1 MIRKVLFITLILVI
15 AIVASGCSST
25 TTTNTTNP
33 APVQVNNTTIINNPA
48 PVNNPN
54 PQTYTVN
61 IQNNAFNPS
70 SVQIPAGSTVKW
82 INLDPIQHEPKGNIF
97 DSGPLNQ
104 NPQTYTINI
113 QNNAFNPSS
122 VQIAVGGTVK
132 WVNMDSVKHEPKGR
146 VFDSGPLEQN
156 GTFEYT
162 FKSAG
167 TYNYQCAIHPSM
179 LGTIKV
185 V

>member
-1 MIRKVLFITLILVI
+1 MI

-33 APVQVNNTTIINNPA
+33 TPVQANNTTIINNPA

-54 PQTYTVN
+54 QQAYTVN

-70 SVQIPAGSTVKW
+70 SLQVPAGSTVKW
-82 INLDPIQHEPKGNIF
+82 VNLDSVQHEPKGNVF

-104 NPQTYTINI
+104 NGVFEHT
-113 QNNAFNPSS
+113 FN
-122 VQIAVGGTVK
+122 Q
-132 WVNMDSVKHEPKGR
+132 
-146 VFDSGPLEQN
+146 
-156 GTFEYT
+156 
-162 FKSAG
+162 AG
-167 TYNYQCAIHPSM
+167 TYNYACAIHPSM
-179 LGTIKV
+179 QGTITV

>member
-1 MIRKVLFITLILVI
+1 MKKILKVITLLFVVT
-15 AIVASGCSST
+15 AIVSAAGCAGKKTENNT
-25 TTTNTTNP
+25 TTTASTS
-33 APVQVNNTTIINNPA
+33 API
-48 PVNNPN
+48 
-54 PQTYTVN
+54 
-61 IQNNAFNPS
+61 
-70 SVQIPAGSTVKW
+70 
-82 INLDPIQHEPKGNIF
+82 
-97 DSGPLNQ
+97 NQ

-113 QNNAFNPSS
+113 QNNTFNPSS

>member
-1 MIRKVLFITLILVI
+1 MKKILKVITLLFVVT
-15 AIVASGCSST
+15 AIVSAAGCAGKKTENNT
-25 TTTNTTNP
+25 TTTASTS
-33 APVQVNNTTIINNPA
+33 APT
-48 PVNNPN
+48 
-54 PQTYTVN
+54 
-61 IQNNAFNPS
+61 
-70 SVQIPAGSTVKW
+70 
-82 INLDPIQHEPKGNIF
+82 
-97 DSGPLNQ
+97 NQ

-113 QNNAFNPSS
+113 QNNTFNPSS

-146 VFDSGPLEQN
+146 IFDSGPLEQN

>member
-15 AIVASGCSST
+15 AIVASGCS

-48 PVNNPN
+48 PTPTPV
-54 PQTYTVN
+54 PQNQQAYTVN

-70 SVQIPAGSTVKW
+70 SLQIPAGSTVKW
-82 INLDPIQHEPKGNIF
+82 VNLDPVQHETKGNVF

-104 NPQTYTINI
+104 NGVFEHT
-113 QNNAFNPSS
+113 FN
-122 VQIAVGGTVK
+122 Q
-132 WVNMDSVKHEPKGR
+132 
-146 VFDSGPLEQN
+146 
-156 GTFEYT
+156 
-162 FKSAG
+162 AG
-167 TYNYQCAIHPSM
+167 TYNYACAIHPSM
-179 LGTIKV
+179 QGTITV

>member
-1 MIRKVLFITLILVI
+1 MKKSFKVITLLLIVA
-15 AIVASGCSST
+15 AIVSAAGCAGKKTVDNTTT
-25 TTTNTTNP
+25 TTTNTTSNP
-33 APVQVNNTTIINNPA
+33 APASVNTNTQT
-48 PVNNPN
+48 PVP
-54 PQTYTVN
+54 
-61 IQNNAFNPS
+61 
-70 SVQIPAGSTVKW
+70 G
-82 INLDPIQHEPKGNIF
+82 
-97 DSGPLNQ
+97 NQ

-113 QNNAFNPSS
+113 QNNSFNPSS

-146 VFDSGPLEQN
+146 VFDSGPIGQN

>member
-1 MIRKVLFITLILVI
+1 MKNILKFITFLFVVT
-15 AIVASGCSST
+15 AIVSAAGCAGKKTENNT
-25 TTTNTTNP
+25 TTTASTS
-33 APVQVNNTTIINNPA
+33 API
-48 PVNNPN
+48 
-54 PQTYTVN
+54 
-61 IQNNAFNPS
+61 
-70 SVQIPAGSTVKW
+70 
-82 INLDPIQHEPKGNIF
+82 
-97 DSGPLNQ
+97 NQ

-113 QNNAFNPSS
+113 QNNTFNPSS

>member
-1 MIRKVLFITLILVI
+1 VPENRQQIILQQLQRTQHQTLQGI
-15 AIVASGCSST
+15 CEYKY
-25 TTTNTTNP
+25 TNTC
-33 APVQVNNTTIINNPA
+33 PV
-48 PVNNPN
+48 
-54 PQTYTVN
+54 
-61 IQNNAFNPS
+61 S
-70 SVQIPAGSTVKW
+70 
-82 INLDPIQHEPKGNIF
+82 
-97 DSGPLNQ
+97 Q
-104 NPQTYTINI
+104 NPLTYTINI

-132 WVNMDSVKHEPKGR
+132 WVNVDSVKHEPKGR
-146 VFDSGPLEQN
+146 VFDSGPIGQN

>member
-25 TTTNTTNP
+25 TTTNTTTT

-70 SVQIPAGSTVKW
+70 SLQISVGDTVKW
-82 INLDPIQHEPKGNIF
+82 INLDPIQHEPKG
-97 DSGPLNQ
+97 
-104 NPQTYTINI
+104 
-113 QNNAFNPSS
+113 
-122 VQIAVGGTVK
+122 
-132 WVNMDSVKHEPKGR
+132 R
-146 VFDSGPLEQN
+146 VFDSGPLGQN

-162 FKSAG
+162 FNSSG

>member
-1 MIRKVLFITLILVI
+1 MKKILKVITLLFVVT
-15 AIVASGCSST
+15 AIVSAAGCAGKKTENNT
-25 TTTNTTNP
+25 TTTASSS
-33 APVQVNNTTIINNPA
+33 API
-48 PVNNPN
+48 
-54 PQTYTVN
+54 
-61 IQNNAFNPS
+61 
-70 SVQIPAGSTVKW
+70 
-82 INLDPIQHEPKGNIF
+82 
-97 DSGPLNQ
+97 NQ

-113 QNNAFNPSS
+113 QNNTFNPSS

>member
-1 MIRKVLFITLILVI
+1 MKKILKVITLLFVVT
-15 AIVASGCSST
+15 AIVSAAGCAGKKTENNT
-25 TTTNTTNP
+25 TTTASTS
-33 APVQVNNTTIINNPA
+33 API
-48 PVNNPN
+48 
-54 PQTYTVN
+54 
-61 IQNNAFNPS
+61 
-70 SVQIPAGSTVKW
+70 
-82 INLDPIQHEPKGNIF
+82 
-97 DSGPLNQ
+97 NQ

-113 QNNAFNPSS
+113 QNNTFNPSS
-122 VQIAVGGTVK
+122 VQIPVGGTVK

>member
-1 MIRKVLFITLILVI
+1 MKKILKVITLLFVVTVI
-15 AIVASGCSST
+15 VSAAGCAGKKTENNT
-25 TTTNTTNP
+25 TTTASSS
-33 APVQVNNTTIINNPA
+33 API
-48 PVNNPN
+48 
-54 PQTYTVN
+54 
-61 IQNNAFNPS
+61 
-70 SVQIPAGSTVKW
+70 
-82 INLDPIQHEPKGNIF
+82 
-97 DSGPLNQ
+97 NQ

-113 QNNAFNPSS
+113 QNNTFNPSS

-167 TYNYQCAIHPSM
+167 TYNYQCAIYPSM

>member
-61 IQNNAFNPS
+61 IQNNTFNPS
-70 SVQIPAGSTVKW
+70 TLQISVG
-82 INLDPIQHEPKGNIF
+82 D
-97 DSGPLNQ
+97 
-104 NPQTYTINI
+104 
-113 QNNAFNPSS
+113 
-122 VQIAVGGTVK
+122 TVK
-132 WVNMDSVKHEPKGR
+132 WVNMDSVQHEPKGR
-146 VFDSGPLEQN
+146 VFDSEPLGQN

-162 FKSAG
+162 FNSAG
-167 TYNYQCAIHPSM
+167 NYVYQCAIHPSM

>member
-1 MIRKVLFITLILVI
+1 VI

-33 APVQVNNTTIINNPA
+33 APVQANNTTIINNPA

-82 INLDPIQHEPKGNIF
+82 INLDTIQHEPKGNVF

-104 NPQTYTINI
+104 NG
-113 QNNAFNPSS
+113 
-122 VQIAVGGTVK
+122 V
-132 WVNMDSVKHEPKGR
+132 
-146 VFDSGPLEQN
+146 
-156 GTFEYT
+156 FEYT
-162 FKSAG
+162 FNQTG
-167 TYNYQCAIHPSM
+167 TYNYVCAIHPSM
-179 LGTIKV
+179 QGTIIV